1 MYQIVE
7 NNGDFYSTNLD
18 VEYTD
23 ELSQEQSDVID
34 ELVLRGKPVILVN
47 RIEDF
52 EFTFATKVK
61 QLQDGE

>member
-61 QLQDGE
+61 KLHDGE